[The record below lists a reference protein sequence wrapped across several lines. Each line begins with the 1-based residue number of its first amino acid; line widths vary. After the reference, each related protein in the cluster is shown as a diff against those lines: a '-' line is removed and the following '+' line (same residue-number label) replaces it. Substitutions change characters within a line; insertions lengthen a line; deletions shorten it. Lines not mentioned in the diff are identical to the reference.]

1 MKKISLK
8 TLCKLIDTG
17 KAENYKLENIENLP
31 DYDELCNYRI
41 ALTDIDTQE
50 LYICDYR
57 FYHVIKGCWWDEIV
71 KYSNI
76 ETDEAIELKLGE
88 IIYLPVYQE
97 RK

>member
-31 DYDELCNYRI
+31 DYDELCNYKI
-41 ALTDIDTQE
+41 ALTDIDTKE
-50 LYICDYR
+50 LYICDYG
-57 FYHVIKGCWWDEIV
+57 FDFCIGGEMWKEIV

-76 ETDEAIELKLGE
+76 ETDETIELKLGE